1 MRETKYRAWD
11 IQRKI
16 MILWEDI
23 KRGFLLEE
31 LFDSEFFIVMQ
42 YINLEDKIKKEIYEG
57 DVFEE
62 DVFEE
67 EGMHPSRYVV
77 AFNKDRVGY
86 FPFAKGDGCGCCEGE
101 VLYDSTYGSVIG
113 NIYENPE
120 LVEDI
125 NENE

>member
-11 IQRKI
+11 IERKI

-42 YINLEDKIKKEIYEG
+42 YINLKDETEKEIYES
-57 DVFEE
+57 DVFIGWRKEK
-62 DVFEE
+62 
-67 EGMHPSRYVV
+67 YVV
-77 AFNKDRVGY
+77 DFNKERAGY
-86 FPFAKGDGCGCCEGE
+86 FPFAKGDGCGCCDGE
-101 VLYDSTYGSVIG
+101 VEYDSTNGKVIG

-120 LVEDI
+120 LAEDI